1 MPGKYISMKSEI
13 EIKQIINYPEDLK
26 ILSVFITNDTTSEYK
41 KVSRQYNINL
51 VGFEIITLL
60 DGTKTIEEITN
71 IQTKKYKS
79 NFSDTKKKIINYL
92 NELEQKYEIE
102 TELLDFP
109 TYKPVNVI
117 TTDNIYP
124 ITASLELTHKCNLRC
139 LHCYG
144 DYGVGDEMDCNNVLK
159 LLDQLEEIGVKNI
172 ELTGGDISIYPY
184 LNEVLKKA
192 FSLKFSAVVL
202 LTNGIIM
209 NKEFLDI
216 IVKNKNRV
224 FLQIDLHSLNEEY
237 LEWFTNQNGYIDK
250 VLSNIQFLNN
260 NGVKMR
266 IATMITKRNVEEI
279 PQIVAKINELG
290 ISSFI
295 PSIVTNIGRAEDNE
309 DLLLDNESDIKRYVE
324 IINEMN
330 EKYPSLFKA
339 MQPESLRN
347 NCGCITTNV
356 VISPNGDIK
365 LCAMDNHFL
374 KNLGNVFK
382 ENIRDVYDCNK
393 EFIRNLYYLKFPTE
407 SSIECT
413 ECDKKF
419 FCSRCFIR
427 TFYENSR
434 RKEVCKWYENNISKS
449 IVGRFIN
456 VKNE

>member
-1 MPGKYISMKSEI
+1 M
-13 EIKQIINYPEDLK
+13 LK
-26 ILSVFITNDTTSEYK
+26 I
-41 KVSRQYNINL
+41 
-51 VGFEIITLL
+51 
-60 DGTKTIEEITN
+60 
-71 IQTKKYKS
+71 
-79 NFSDTKKKIINYL
+79 
-92 NELEQKYEIE
+92 
-102 TELLDFP
+102 
-109 TYKPVNVI
+109 
-117 TTDNIYP
+117 
-124 ITASLELTHKCNLRC
+124 
-139 LHCYG
+139 
-144 DYGVGDEMDCNNVLK
+144 
-159 LLDQLEEIGVKNI
+159 
-172 ELTGGDISIYPY
+172 
-184 LNEVLKKA
+184 
-192 FSLKFSAVVL
+192 
-202 LTNGIIM
+202 
-209 NKEFLDI
+209 
-216 IVKNKNRV
+216 
-224 FLQIDLHSLNEEY
+224 
-237 LEWFTNQNGYIDK
+237 YIDK

>member
-1 MPGKYISMKSEI
+1 MKSEI

-144 DYGVGDEMDCNNVLK
+144 DYGVGDEMDCKNVLK

-279 PQIVAKINELG
+279 PQIVAKIN
-290 ISSFI
+290 
-295 PSIVTNIGRAEDNE
+295 
-309 DLLLDNESDIKRYVE
+309 
-324 IINEMN
+324 
-330 EKYPSLFKA
+330 
-339 MQPESLRN
+339 
-347 NCGCITTNV
+347 
-356 VISPNGDIK
+356 
-365 LCAMDNHFL
+365 
-374 KNLGNVFK
+374 
-382 ENIRDVYDCNK
+382 
-393 EFIRNLYYLKFPTE
+393 
-407 SSIECT
+407 
-413 ECDKKF
+413 
-419 FCSRCFIR
+419 
-427 TFYENSR
+427 
-434 RKEVCKWYENNISKS
+434 
-449 IVGRFIN
+449 
-456 VKNE
+456 

>member
-144 DYGVGDEMDCNNVLK
+144 DYGVGDEMDCKNVLK

-172 ELTGGDISIYPY
+172 ELTGGRYFN
-184 LNEVLKKA
+184 L
-192 FSLKFSAVVL
+192 SLS
-202 LTNGIIM
+202 
-209 NKEFLDI
+209 
-216 IVKNKNRV
+216 
-224 FLQIDLHSLNEEY
+224 
-237 LEWFTNQNGYIDK
+237 
-250 VLSNIQFLNN
+250 
-260 NGVKMR
+260 
-266 IATMITKRNVEEI
+266 
-279 PQIVAKINELG
+279 
-290 ISSFI
+290 
-295 PSIVTNIGRAEDNE
+295 
-309 DLLLDNESDIKRYVE
+309 
-324 IINEMN
+324 
-330 EKYPSLFKA
+330 
-339 MQPESLRN
+339 
-347 NCGCITTNV
+347 
-356 VISPNGDIK
+356 
-365 LCAMDNHFL
+365 
-374 KNLGNVFK
+374 
-382 ENIRDVYDCNK
+382 
-393 EFIRNLYYLKFPTE
+393 
-407 SSIECT
+407 
-413 ECDKKF
+413 
-419 FCSRCFIR
+419 
-427 TFYENSR
+427 
-434 RKEVCKWYENNISKS
+434 
-449 IVGRFIN
+449 
-456 VKNE
+456 